1 MKKHFRKIIGASIIA
16 LLTITGCGSKDTTT
30 SQADP
35 APSEADSEQETITIK
50 VGHIS
55 PPEHSFAIGFD
66 QFAKAVEEE
75 TNGLVQFEIY
85 GNGQLGGERDLTE
98 QVQLGTLDMTLV
110 TSGPVANFAP
120 MLGVLDMPFLFDD
133 LDHVYSTL
141 DGEVGNDL
149 LAELSAAGFKG
160 FAFWENGMRHFSNN
174 KKEIR
179 TPDDIKGLKMRTLE
193 NDIFVETYK
202 ALGADPTPIAFPE
215 VYTSFQQGVV
225 DGSDFSVGVFEST
238 KQYEVQSHFSQ
249 AGIYYAAA
257 VLMMNGE
264 KFESLPSDI
273 QEVFVRLGKEYA
285 STQRQITQEMESEQI
300 QTMKDNGV
308 QVLDASEL
316 DLVAFKA
323 AVEPVY
329 TKYEDRFGNYIERIQ
344 SKQ

>member
-1 MKKHFRKIIGASIIA
+1 
-16 LLTITGCGSKDTTT
+16 
-30 SQADP
+30 
-35 APSEADSEQETITIK
+35 
-50 VGHIS
+50 
-55 PPEHSFAIGFD
+55 
-66 QFAKAVEEE
+66 
-75 TNGLVQFEIY
+75 
-85 GNGQLGGERDLTE
+85 
-98 QVQLGTLDMTLV
+98 MTLV

-120 MLGVLDMPFLFDD
+120 MLGVLDMPFLFND

-202 ALGADPTPIAFPE
+202 ALGADPTPIAFLKYIHHSNKGLLM
-215 VYTSFQQGVV
+215 VL
-225 DGSDFSVGVFEST
+225 DFSVGVFEST

-249 AGIYYAAA
+249 AGIYYVAA

-264 KFESLPSDI
+264 KFDSLPSDI

-285 STQRQITQEMESEQI
+285 STQRQITQEMEAEQI

-308 QVLDASEL
+308 QVLEASEI

-329 TKYEDRFGNYIERIQ
+329 TKYEDQAGDYIERIQ